1 MFCKPTGLGYHF
13 FGDRT
18 TGQAYFAILFF
29 LVAFK
34 DLKAVD
40 FIHLRLSVHREPHQ
54 WTTYYRPVYLT
65 KPIRRAYFA
74 ILLFCYFAPHKDWP
88 DTDIY
93 LIPT

>member
-54 WTTYYRPVYLT
+54 WTTYYRPVYLN
-65 KPIRRAYFA
+65 
-74 ILLFCYFAPHKDWP
+74 
-88 DTDIY
+88 
-93 LIPT
+93 